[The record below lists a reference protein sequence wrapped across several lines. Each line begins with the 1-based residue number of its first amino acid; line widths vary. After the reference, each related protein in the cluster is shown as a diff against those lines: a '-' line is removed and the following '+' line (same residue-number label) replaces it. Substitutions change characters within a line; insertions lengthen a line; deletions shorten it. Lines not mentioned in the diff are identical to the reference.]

1 MLSRLREM
9 VQGTPKPSN
18 DVPPDGTHYLFKGS
32 LAGGAKQFELT
43 DAGLSWQATKTRVWP
58 LSSIAAI
65 RLSYRPSSMQS
76 WRFRADIQNRDREM
90 VTLYSTTWHSISTM
104 VRQDEAYR
112 AFIVELHCRLKAA
125 GAKVFLVAGIN
136 PILYFAGLIAMA
148 LIALS
153 IAGLFVRALWI
164 GEFAGALFLVA
175 FAGWFVWQ
183 IGGFMKRNRPRTYT
197 LDALPDD
204 VLP

>member
-9 VQGTPKPSN
+9 FQATPKPPSETG
-18 DVPPDGTHYLFKGS
+18 DGTRYLFKPS
-32 LAGGAKQFELT
+32 LAGGARQFELT
-43 DAGLSWQATKTRVWP
+43 GAGLRWQGARARVWP
-58 LSSIAAI
+58 LSDIAAI

-76 WRFRADIQNRDREM
+76 WRFRADVQNRNREIA
-90 VTLYSTTWHSISTM
+90 TLYSTTWHSISM
-104 VRQDEAYR
+104 MARQDDAYR
-112 AFIVELHCRLKAA
+112 AFIVELHRRLAAA

-136 PILYFAGLIAMA
+136 PFLYGAGLIAMV
-148 LIALS
+148 LIAIS

-183 IGGFMKRNRPRTYT
+183 IGGFMKRNRPRAYT
-197 LDALPDD
+197 LDALPGDL
-204 VLP
+204 LP